1 MGSYAT
7 GGCLCG
13 AVRYDC
19 AEAPLMMG
27 TCHCRDCQR
36 NSGSAFATLMV
47 FRKGTVTIS
56 GDGVSHFS
64 HAGGSGQSVE
74 RCFCSKCGSPVS
86 AFYDVTPDFTV
97 IFAGTLDDPSPV
109 QPQWNIYTTGKQPWV
124 ELSPHVKSFEGG
136 YGRD

>member
-1 MGSYAT
+1 MPAYAT

-36 NSGSAFATLMV
+36 NSGSAFATLMI
-47 FRKGTVTIS
+47 FKNETVTVT
-56 GDGVSHFS
+56 GEGMAHYT
-64 HAGGSGQSVE
+64 HKGGSGQSVD

-86 AFYDVTPDFTV
+86 AFYEVTPDFTV
-97 IFAGTLDDPSPV
+97 VFAGTLDDPSV
-109 QPQWNIYTTGKQPWV
+109 VKPQWNIYTAGKQPWV

-136 YGRD
+136 YGSE

>member
-47 FRKGTVTIS
+47 FRKGTVTIG

-64 HAGGSGQSVE
+64 HAGGSGQPVE

-86 AFYDVTPDFTV
+86 AYYDVTPDFTV
-97 IFAGTLDDPSPV
+97 IFAGTLDDPSLV
-109 QPQWNIYTTGKQPWV
+109 NPQWNIYTAGKQPWV
-124 ELSPHVKSFEGG
+124 ELSPHVKSFAGG
-136 YGRD
+136 YRRG